1 MVFIH
6 GGYWMRF
13 APGDWSHLAAG
24 ALARGWA
31 CLMPAYPLAPAARIS
46 AMTAEVA
53 ASIAEAAA
61 LIPGPIAI
69 TGHSAG
75 GHLAARMICPGVLPD
90 PVAARVTACMPISP
104 LSDLRPLMRTAMNAT
119 LALDLPEALAESPAL
134 LPPREGIPVTVWV
147 GGAERPEFLRQARV
161 LADLW
166 AGMGTATECVVDPG
180 RHHFDV
186 VDGLADP
193 DSAMMRRLLG

>member
-1 MVFIH
+1 MLYHVTDWDDAYANAAHIA
-6 GGYWMRF
+6 GGEGY
-13 APGDWSHLAAG
+13 P
-24 ALARGWA
+24 ARWQ
-31 CLMPAYPLAPAARIS
+31 
-46 AMTAEVA
+46 
-53 ASIAEAAA
+53 AAA
-61 LIPGPIAI
+61 TDFRDAHPPQALR
-69 TGHSAG
+69 G

-90 PVAARVTACMPISP
+90 PVAMRVTACLPVSP

-119 LALDLPEALAESPAL
+119 LALDLPEALSESPAL

-166 AGMGTATECVVDPG
+166 AGMGAATECVVDPG

-193 DSAMMRRLLG
+193 DSPMMRRLLG